1 MLIAGVLEDLA
12 EQHVT
17 YVELTI
23 STREYI
29 QRGIPLSELLE
40 CLEEATGHPRV
51 RVRWIADLIR
61 DSGPE
66 WALGHLR
73 EILALNSPAVIGI
86 TLGGSEDCYPQE
98 AFAEVFALAREH
110 GLRRSVHA
118 GEALGP
124 ESVWSALKALA
135 PERIGHGVRA
145 IEDPRLVAHLAEAQ
159 IPLEVCP
166 TSNIFTRAYPS
177 YDAHPVKQLFDA
189 GVPITINSDDP
200 TFFHTTLAEEYG
212 HLEALG
218 FTRTE
223 MGHLLRNGF
232 RYAFLGAKET
242 AGHLGAFERAWEA
255 LE

>member
-1 MLIAGVLEDLA
+1 M
-12 EQHVT
+12 Q
-17 YVELTI
+17 
-23 STREYI
+23 
-29 QRGIPLSELLE
+29 
-40 CLEEATGHPRV
+40 
-51 RVRWIADLIR
+51 WIVDLIR

-73 EILALNSPAVIGI
+73 EILARKSPAVMGI

-166 TSNIFTRAYPS
+166 TSNIFTRAYAS
-177 YDAHPVKQLFDA
+177 YAEHPVKKLFDA

-200 TFFHTTLAEEYG
+200 TFFRTTLTEEYA
-212 HLEALG
+212 HVAARG
-218 FTRTE
+218 FTRDQIGE
-223 MGHLLRNGF
+223 VLRNGF
-232 RYAFLGAKET
+232 RYAFLGSEEIAERLASFEQAWN
-242 AGHLGAFERAWEA
+242 AGA
-255 LE
+255 